1 MLYAEKSATA
11 SKGKS
16 DPSCVYTVAMS
27 IEYKLCTAE
36 TAAELNRE
44 VNELLNE
51 GWALYG
57 NPFPSSL
64 KNGSSD
70 TTRNV
75 VCQALTKMPKKV
87 AGVR

>member
-1 MLYAEKSATA
+1 
-11 SKGKS
+11 
-16 DPSCVYTVAMS
+16 MS
-27 IEYKLCTAE
+27 IEYKLCAAE
-36 TAAELNRE
+36 TAAELNRQ
-44 VNELLNE
+44 VNELLND

-64 KNGSSD
+64 KNSSASD
-70 TTRNV
+70 ARMDV